1 MGGVN
6 DEYFGELTGYGLYG
20 QNAYLTGKVYLPNAG
35 ITDESIEFNGNNKIS
50 EGEGQYIRMWA
61 GAAPT
66 EKDKAPFVVTQDGS
80 LYASKGIFSG
90 IIQATDSTFSG
101 WLETAGILIDDN
113 QATYTL
119 DETETIYNNWYFI
132 KSSTQTVKSLIEK
145 LNLDEEILKI
155 TVDRTETSKEDEIVL
170 DAGSVVEVNRETI
183 QIISII
189 IICIAQ
195 TIGEVTML

>member
-1 MGGVN
+1 MGGVI

-50 EGEGQYIRMWA
+50 EGEGQYVRMWA

-113 QATYTL
+113 QATYSLSGGGTFKYEGYEKVYYTNVAPTINTFL
-119 DETETIYNNWYFI
+119 LMEDYKDETEEVLKLKNKDFCRIFIFFNN
-132 KSSTQTVKSLIEK
+132 L
-145 LNLDEEILKI
+145 LNINHSILHK
-155 TVDRTETSKEDEIVL
+155 
-170 DAGSVVEVNRETI
+170 
-183 QIISII
+183 
-189 IICIAQ
+189 
-195 TIGEVTML
+195 